1 MRTII
6 FSTAI
11 RLLTPVFLLFSVYIL
26 FRGHNHPGGGF
37 IGGLIGAIAFVFHV
51 LAHGANAT
59 FRVFFSLTFYFY
71 TRRAA
76 GHSRTRYALQILNAN
91 VRNRKSKEQPHRWNF
106 VIWRVRPVYLMGL
119 GMLLAVTSGTM
130 SLALQ
135 KPFMTGL
142 WMEHKLP
149 VLGALGTP
157 LLFDAG
163 VYLLVMGMVLKLV
176 FTMSKE

>member
-37 IGGLIGAIAFVFHV
+37 IGGLIGSIAFVFHV

-59 FRVFFSLTFYFY
+59 SRVFFSLTLYFY
-71 TRRAA
+71 PRQQ
-76 GHSRTRYALQILNAN
+76 GDSRTRYALQLLNAN
-91 VRNRKSKEQPHRWNF
+91 IRNRRRGSDPHRWNF
-106 VIWRVRPVYLMGL
+106 IFFRVRPVYLMGL
-119 GMLLAVTSGTM
+119 GLLLAVASGTL
-130 SLALQ
+130 SLLLH
-135 KPFMTGL
+135 KPYMTGS
-142 WMEHKLP
+142 WMEHELP
-149 VLGALGTP
+149 LVGSLGTP
-157 LLFDAG
+157 LLFDTG
-163 VYLLVMGMVLKLV
+163 VYLLVMGMVLKVV